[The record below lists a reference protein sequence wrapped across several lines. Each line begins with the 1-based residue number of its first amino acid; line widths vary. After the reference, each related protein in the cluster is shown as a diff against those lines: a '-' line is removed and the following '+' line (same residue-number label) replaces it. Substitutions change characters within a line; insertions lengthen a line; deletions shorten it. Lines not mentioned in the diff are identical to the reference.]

1 MLLGFELGL
10 GAVVTAIPFG
20 IRAVGTV
27 FELNRLL
34 KVKQEMLDSLERK
47 VKDKLFLMAACVDVA
62 ELHSGSELVTL
73 LNKAAEHIGTASA
86 KKCFCKRKCCYQK
99 FLHNAE
105 VYFGISVDSL
115 RILITDVD
123 AYIGEN
129 RDLLLRA
136 RSQTDMRFKSRCDQE
151 RIQFQKQVDAHHR
164 DHFGKLEGHFDE
176 AMSGCFQPFNGFCS
190 GSTHDEHEI
199 ERI

>member
-20 IRAVGTV
+20 IRAVGAV
-27 FELNRLL
+27 FEINRLL

-47 VKDKLFLMAACVDVA
+47 VKDKLLLMAACVDADEVH
-62 ELHSGSELVTL
+62 LSSELVTL

-86 KKCFCKRKCCYQK
+86 KKCFCRSKCCYQTI
-99 FLHNAE
+99 LHNAE

-115 RILITDVD
+115 QILITDVD

-129 RDLLLRA
+129 RDLLSRA
-136 RSQTDMRFKSRCDQE
+136 RSCTDLRFQSRRDQKQIE
-151 RIQFQKQVDAHHR
+151 FQEQVDAHHTE
-164 DHFGKLEGHFDE
+164 HFGRLETQFDK
-176 AMSGCFQPFNGFCS
+176 AMSGCIHPFNGFCS
-190 GSTHDEHEI
+190 GSTIDEDEI